1 MWLAGRQV
9 EGLGAAA
16 LVQATV
22 PHTDL
27 FVTAIP
33 TPYPHG
39 RSFGRAE
46 GEPLRE
52 PAASGGSSNT
62 PGGASNAPSGAC
74 GGPGEAQGAPLER
87 RRHRLRVVN
96 RILMATLVA
105 VWSVVFYAYGREP
118 VRRGA
123 EAVADDAASR
133 RITATHW
140 PERDWSRWH
149 PLPVESGAIDRAD
162 ERQYFRGLLPLLEEG
177 ANNRLNMQTALRA
190 TRPAE
195 EYRALH
201 QVYQRRQTALLA
213 RLSELAAPARLHGV
227 HGHLVVA
234 TEQQLVFFDAFVAA
248 KAKDSAVDLSRM
260 LDHDAGVTASR
271 ALRAAWDEV
280 RALYP
285 TLDHATGDAI
295 ERRLDQFDAL

>member
-16 LVQATV
+16 LLQATV

-27 FVTAIP
+27 FVSATP
-33 TPYPHG
+33 TPNPHG
-39 RSFGRAE
+39 QPLGRAE

-52 PAASGGSSNT
+52 PVASGT
-62 PGGASNAPSGAC
+62 
-74 GGPGEAQGAPLER
+74 AQGAPLER

-105 VWSVVFYAYGREP
+105 VWGFVIYAYGREP

-123 EAVADDAASR
+123 EAVADDVASR
-133 RITATHW
+133 RITAAHW
-140 PERDWSRWH
+140 PERDWSAWH
-149 PLPVESGAIDRAD
+149 PLPAESGSIDRAD

-177 ANNRLNMQTALRA
+177 ANNRLNMQAALRA

-195 EYRALH
+195 EYRAVH
-201 QVYQRRQTALLA
+201 HAYRQRQTALLA
-213 RLSELAAPARLHGV
+213 RLGGLAAPARLRGI
-227 HGHLVVA
+227 HGHVVVA

-248 KAKDSAVDLSRM
+248 KVKDPVVDLSRM
-260 LDHDAGVTASR
+260 LDHAGGVTASR
-271 ALRAAWDEV
+271 ALQAAWDEV

-285 TLDHATGDAI
+285 TLDLATGNAI
-295 ERRLDQFDAL
+295 QRRLDQLDAL